1 MFALN
6 KNFNIFN
13 KNFVFDS
20 LININKNTYV
30 FLKKTLNNFDIDQF
44 LFNKILKVVEFKI
57 VIFVKKI
64 IKKNEHKN

>member
-13 KNFVFDS
+13 KIFVIDS
-20 LININKNTYV
+20 LIIINKNTYA

-44 LFNKILKVVEFKI
+44 LFNKILKIVEFEI
-57 VIFVKKI
+57 VIFV
-64 IKKNEHKN
+64 